1 MIARVVV
8 DVSARQTDRPFD
20 YLVPAE
26 AEAWIEIGS
35 RVAVPFG
42 GRTVQGFVVG
52 FAAEAEVD
60 PGRLKPI
67 GELLDPLPPLR
78 PDLIEL
84 ARWMADMYG
93 CTWTAAMQAMIPAA
107 LKGKA
112 ERRIIPADRPDS
124 AGRPNGHAADG
135 AAGGCLSGPLRS
147 YLERYGSVKL
157 STLLARFP
165 EEAGAVR
172 DALRRGLL
180 SETVVMKDRLSV
192 KKVLAVFPPDDRA
205 AAAAAAAAFPDRLA
219 KQRRALEHMLEQ
231 DGPVPLR
238 RLAEETGLSDSVFR
252 ALAAKG
258 WLRIEPVEENRDPY
272 AGRSFARTKPLPLT
286 ETQAA
291 AYRRIAEAL
300 ESGRPA
306 SFLLQGVTGS
316 GKTEVYLQAIERCI
330 ASGRQAIVLVPE
342 IALTPQMVE
351 RFKGRFGDAVAV
363 MHSRLSQGERFD
375 EWRKIREGRVQV
387 AIGARSAVFA
397 PFERIG
403 LIVIDEEHESS
414 YKQEESPK
422 YHARD
427 AAVYRA
433 GQHGAVVVLGSAT
446 PSLESFAAARLSPA
460 AAAADAGRGGA
471 AEAADLAGEAA
482 AAGEAGGEAASV
494 RPDSAPSVSWRTYP
508 GAALERAEWL
518 PLPERALGLP
528 LPPVDIVDMR
538 DELAAGNRSM
548 FSRRLRDALTER
560 LARGEQAVLLLNRR
574 GYSTFVMCR
583 SCGYTAGCPHCE
595 IALTYHQRSGVLRCH
610 YCGYAE
616 RQPEACPAC
625 GSPHIRYFGTGTQRV
640 EEELY
645 RAFPGIRVI
654 RMDVDTTGAKGAHE
668 KLLTAF
674 GRREADVLLGTQ
686 MVAKGLDFPYVT
698 LAGVIAADTSLHL
711 PDFRAAERTFQLLTQ
726 VAGRAGRHD
735 LPGEVVVQT
744 YSPDHYAI
752 RAARGHDYDAFVRE
766 ELRVRRLMSYPPF
779 CRLALAT
786 LSHPELP
793 KLVEA
798 AETFAAE
805 LRRAAAAEGLL
816 QPLAGPAE
824 TAMELIGPA
833 ASPIPRLKDRY
844 RWQVMI
850 KYRGIVDAAGLIRR
864 AAAAAAA
871 DRSAGD
877 VQISVDIDPQMIL

>member
-8 DVSARQTDRPFD
+8 DVAARQTDRPFD
-20 YLVPAE
+20 YRVPEE
-26 AEAWIEIGS
+26 AEAWIEVGS

-52 FAAEAEVD
+52 FAQEAEVE

-67 GELLDPLPPLR
+67 GELLDPTPPLR

-84 ARWMADMYG
+84 ARWMADTYG

-112 ERRIIPADRPDS
+112 ERMVSLAQNP
-124 AGRPNGHAADG
+124 GAADHAE
-135 AAGGCLSGPLRS
+135 AAPGLSDALIAWLKRYGPVKLTTL
-147 YLERYGSVKL
+147 LER
-157 STLLARFP
+157 FP
-165 EEAGAVR
+165 DEAQAVSG
-172 DALRRGLL
+172 ALRRGVLAE
-180 SETVVMKDRLSV
+180 SAQVRDRLSV
-192 KKVLAVFPPDDRA
+192 KKILTVFPPEDRA
-205 AAAAAAAAFPDRLA
+205 AAEAAAAAFPARLT
-219 KQRRALEHMLEQ
+219 KQRQALLHMLERNE
-231 DGPVPLR
+231 PVPLR
-238 RLAEETGLSDSVFR
+238 RLAEESGFSESIFR
-252 ALAAKG
+252 ALADKG
-258 WLRIEPVEENRDPY
+258 LLSIEAVEEDRDPY
-272 AGRSFARTKPLPLT
+272 AGRRFTPTRPLPLT
-286 ETQAA
+286 DAQAA

-300 ESGRPA
+300 ESGKPA
-306 SFLLQGVTGS
+306 AMLLQGVTGS

-351 RFKGRFGDAVAV
+351 RFKGRFGSDVAV
-363 MHSRLSQGERFD
+363 MHSRLSLGERYD
-375 EWRKIREGRVQV
+375 EWRKVRDGRVRV

-403 LIVIDEEHESS
+403 LIIIDEEHESS

-446 PSLESFAAARLSPA
+446 PSLESFAAARLAPA
-460 AAAADAGRGGA
+460 AAAAESGGQAVGPA
-471 AEAADLAGEAA
+471 A
-482 AAGEAGGEAASV
+482 
-494 RPDSAPSVSWRTYP
+494 RVSP
-508 GAALERAEWL
+508 GAALRSAEWL

-538 DELAAGNRSM
+538 EELAAGNRTM
-548 FSRRLRDALTER
+548 FSRRLREALTQR
-560 LARGEQAVLLLNRR
+560 LERGEQTVLLLNRR

-595 IALTYHQRSGVLRCH
+595 IALTYHQRSSVMRCH
-610 YCGYAE
+610 YCGHAE
-616 RQPEACPAC
+616 RQPEECPAC
-625 GSPHIRYFGTGTQRV
+625 GSPHIRYFGTGTERV

-654 RMDVDTTGAKGAHE
+654 RMDVDTTGTKGAHE
-668 KLLTAF
+668 KLLSAF

-686 MVAKGLDFPYVT
+686 MVAKGLDFPLVT
-698 LAGVIAADTSLHL
+698 LVGVIAADTSLHL
-711 PDFRAAERTFQLLTQ
+711 PDFRAAERTFQLITQ

-752 RAARGHDYDAFVRE
+752 RAAQRHDYDGFVRE
-766 ELRVRRLMSYPPF
+766 ELRARRLLSYPPF

-793 KLVEA
+793 KLAEA
-798 AETFAAE
+798 AERFAAA
-805 LRRAAAAEGLL
+805 LRGAAASAGLL
-816 QPLAGPAE
+816 KPLAGGSG
-824 TAMELIGPA
+824 TALELVGPA

-850 KYRGIVDAAGLIRR
+850 KYRGIVDAAGLIRQ
-864 AAAAAAA
+864 AAETLAG

-877 VQISVDIDPQMIL
+877 VQISVDVDPQVIL